1 MGTQSI
7 HVAPFSHI
15 SRVTRHVSWT
25 LADFFSILLVGD
37 QREGMVHI
45 YMHWK
50 LILGTI
56 AVPLAVGIGV
66 LPAMSTLDGS
76 TPQLP
81 RPDHIV
87 MVIEENHSY
96 SQIIESPDAP
106 YINSLAA
113 QGAVFTQ
120 SLGVT
125 YPSQPN
131 YLALFSGST
140 QGITDNSC
148 PHTFTAPNFGYALLA
163 AGLTFAGYSEDLP
176 SVGSLICSVG
186 LYARK
191 HNPWVNWQDSVANG
205 LPATANMP
213 LTGFPTEYD
222 KLPTVSV
229 IVPNQVNDMH
239 NGKNPGAIQT
249 GDRWLQE
256 HLDAYVQWAERHN
269 SLLIVTWDEDNKKEN
284 NRIVTLFVGPMVQ
297 AGRYEQRITHYN
309 VLRTIEDLYGLSHAG
324 ASAEAAPII
333 QIWKVPPRP

>member
-1 MGTQSI
+1 
-7 HVAPFSHI
+7 
-15 SRVTRHVSWT
+15 
-25 LADFFSILLVGD
+25 
-37 QREGMVHI
+37 MVHI
-45 YMHWK
+45 HMQAK

-56 AVPLAVGIGV
+56 ALALAVGAGA
-66 LPAMSTLDGS
+66 LSAKSALGS
-76 TPQLP
+76 SVPLLP

-96 SQIIESPDAP
+96 SQIIDSPDAP

-113 QGAVFTQ
+113 RGAVFTQ
-120 SLGVT
+120 SFGAA

-148 PHTFTAPNFGYALLA
+148 PHTFTTPNLGHALLA

-191 HNPWVNWQDSVANG
+191 HNPWANCQNSEVNG
-205 LPATANMP
+205 IPATANIP
-213 LTGFPTEYD
+213 LTGFPSEYS

-229 IVPNQVNDMH
+229 IVPNQINDMH
-239 NGKNPGAIQT
+239 DGKDPGAIQA
-249 GDRWLQE
+249 GDRWLQQ
-256 HLDAYVQWAERHN
+256 HLDTYVQWAQEHN

-297 AGRYEQRITHYN
+297 VGRYEQRITHYN
-309 VLRTIEDLYGLSHAG
+309 VLRTIEDLYGLPHAG
-324 ASAEAAPII
+324 ASADAAPII
-333 QIWKVPPRP
+333 QIWKPAPRP

>member
-1 MGTQSI
+1 VIRKDYRTRQANGVFWFTCFVLVNQKPDAI
-7 HVAPFSHI
+7 HSMQ
-15 SRVTRHVSWT
+15 
-25 LADFFSILLVGD
+25 G
-37 QREGMVHI
+37 
-45 YMHWK
+45 K
-50 LILGTI
+50 LILGMI
-56 AVPLAVGIGV
+56 AIAL
-66 LPAMSTLDGS
+66 AMSALALSATPTLGGS
-76 TPQLP
+76 APSLP

-96 SQIIESPDAP
+96 SQIIDSPDAP
-106 YINSLAA
+106 YMNRLAT

-120 SLGVT
+120 SFGVT

-148 PHTFTAPNFGYALLA
+148 PHTFTTPNLGHALIA
-163 AGLTFAGYSEDLP
+163 EGLTFAGYSEDLP

-205 LPATANMP
+205 LPGSANVP
-213 LTGFPTEYD
+213 LTDFPTEYST
-222 KLPTVSV
+222 LPTVSV

-239 NGKNPGAIQT
+239 HGNNPEAIQT
-249 GDRWLQE
+249 GDRWLRE
-256 HLDAYVQWAERHN
+256 HLDAYVQWAQEHN

-297 AGRYEQRITHYN
+297 TGRYEQRITHYN
-309 VLRTIEDLYGLSHAG
+309 VLRTIEDLYGLPHAG
-324 ASAEAAPII
+324 ASADAAPIVP
-333 QIWKVPPRP
+333 IWKLAPRP